1 MQTLEKRKQK
11 ITKWV
16 KNPHNATLLLILILA
31 TALRLYYF
39 NLVGNQPVWWDEGEY
54 MSMARAISLNLNYEF
69 LPVRPLLL
77 SIITA
82 FFFKI
87 APTEFL
93 PRILLLILSLA
104 SIFGIYLLGKEMYG
118 KKVGL
123 IAAILM
129 SASYLNLFYAFR
141 LLVDLPSLTFFTFSA
156 YFFYKYFKTN
166 SHKMLYFGAITIAIG
181 TLFRITT
188 ATFLFAMVIYVL
200 ATQKLKFIKKK
211 EIWISAIIFILI
223 LSPYII
229 WGFIQFNGF
238 VITMA
243 GAHNAPAEGTM
254 IPNGLFNLKS
264 YIKMLP
270 NIFSWPTL
278 ILFITGLFLMYN
290 LFLGLDI
297 LLFGKE
303 QKLNKDLFLLLLFLL
318 PIISVSFSLGNHY
331 SEDRYMINSLP
342 AVYIIAASASIKI
355 YSMIKKN
362 SKPLAILFLVLFL
375 VLATYPQ
382 LKYAD
387 NLIKYKKDSFGEFK
401 TSGIWLKENT
411 EPYEKVASS
420 SWPMT
425 GYYSE
430 RGTHPPPVTEEEFE
444 EYRLEH
450 PDLNY
455 FIISATQGSPQWTY
469 DYPQR
474 KNLTAINAYFA
485 DQEQQQP
492 ILIIY
497 KLD

>member
-1 MQTLEKRKQK
+1 
-11 ITKWV
+11 
-16 KNPHNATLLLILILA
+16 
-31 TALRLYYF
+31 
-39 NLVGNQPVWWDEGEY
+39 
-54 MSMARAISLNLNYEF
+54 
-69 LPVRPLLL
+69 
-77 SIITA
+77 
-82 FFFKI
+82 
-87 APTEFL
+87 
-93 PRILLLILSLA
+93 
-104 SIFGIYLLGKEMYG
+104 MYG

-278 ILFITGLFLMYN
+278 ILFITGLYKTYERRFN
-290 LFLGLDI
+290 L
-297 LLFGKE
+297 
-303 QKLNKDLFLLLLFLL
+303 N
-318 PIISVSFSLGNHY
+318 
-331 SEDRYMINSLP
+331 
-342 AVYIIAASASIKI
+342 
-355 YSMIKKN
+355 
-362 SKPLAILFLVLFL
+362 
-375 VLATYPQ
+375 
-382 LKYAD
+382 
-387 NLIKYKKDSFGEFK
+387 
-401 TSGIWLKENT
+401 
-411 EPYEKVASS
+411 
-420 SWPMT
+420 
-425 GYYSE
+425 
-430 RGTHPPPVTEEEFE
+430 
-444 EYRLEH
+444 
-450 PDLNY
+450 
-455 FIISATQGSPQWTY
+455 
-469 DYPQR
+469 
-474 KNLTAINAYFA
+474 
-485 DQEQQQP
+485 
-492 ILIIY
+492 
-497 KLD
+497 